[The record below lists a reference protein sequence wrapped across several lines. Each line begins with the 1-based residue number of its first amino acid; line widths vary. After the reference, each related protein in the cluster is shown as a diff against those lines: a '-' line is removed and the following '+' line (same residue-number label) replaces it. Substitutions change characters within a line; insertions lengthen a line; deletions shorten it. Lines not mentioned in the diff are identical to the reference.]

1 MSSLKKL
8 RNDGRGGIYGGA
20 CVTRTP
26 IYAAPNPLVVVFA
39 VDSILRTI
47 VSTQPYGEVPEK
59 RVCEGGVAPFAHP
72 FFGLIRSMAEQL
84 RTIIHEERS
93 T

>member
-39 VDSILRTI
+39 VDSYIFRK
-47 VSTQPYGEVPEK
+47 Y
-59 RVCEGGVAPFAHP
+59 
-72 FFGLIRSMAEQL
+72 
-84 RTIIHEERS
+84 
-93 T
+93 